1 MFLEL
6 IATFVAG
13 LGAAGV
19 VLLIN
24 LVTRG
29 RLPRWAMPV
38 AAGAAMIAFTVG
50 MEYSWGARTA
60 GSLPEGVEVIE
71 TVEVRSWWQ
80 PWSHV
85 WPRTTR
91 LMAVDTTTARR
102 NEAAPGTWLVDL
114 YLFARWQPTRPV
126 AQLVRCAGPA
136 RAVVTEAA
144 LADPETAAW
153 SALDPD
159 DALIRAICAGAS

>member
-38 AAGAAMIAFTVG
+38 AAGAAMLAFTVG

-60 GSLPEGVEVIE
+60 GSLPEGVAVVE
-71 TVEVRSWWQ
+71 TVEARSWWQ
-80 PWSHV
+80 PWSYI

-91 LMAVDTTTARR
+91 LMAVDTVTARS
-102 NEAAPGTWLVDL
+102 NDAAPGTWLVDL
-114 YLFARWQPTRPV
+114 YLFARWQPAERR
-126 AQLVRCAGPA
+126 AQLVRCEAPA
-136 RAVVTEAA
+136 RAVVTEAV
-144 LADPETAAW
+144 LADPASAAW
-153 SALDPD
+153 SAMDPD
-159 DALIRAICAGAS
+159 NPLIRTICAEPT